1 VVFLSALNLS
11 GHMTL
16 PGIVGGFLAGAAAG
30 TVIGALIYFGV
41 LGAGIRSVFQLAAVL
56 LALLGAG
63 LASQA
68 AGFLVS
74 AGWLP
79 PLVDPLW
86 DTSPLLSD
94 ESVLGQVAHALFGYI
109 SQPSAVQV
117 LVYALVLAGICWFG
131 LRAPARPAIAEERPA
146 E

>member
-1 VVFLSALNLS
+1 
-11 GHMTL
+11 MTL
-16 PGIVGGFLAGAAAG
+16 PGSPAACRRRHAG
-30 TVIGALIYFGV
+30 TVIGALPIWRV
-41 LGAGIRSVFQLAAVL
+41 RGIRSVFQLAAVL

-86 DTSPLLSD
+86 DTSPVLSD
-94 ESVLGQVAHALFGYI
+94 ESALGQVAHALFGYI

-117 LVYALVLAGICWFG
+117 LVYALVLAGICWLG
-131 LRAPARPAIAEERPA
+131 LRAPARPATARERPA